1 MAGTSTAQLCW
12 TETQTERR
20 HPLVTRQQ
28 LYSIL
33 GFQVKDP
40 RNYEQAFVHKSALR
54 EFCLQQSY
62 ERLEFLGDSVLDFI
76 VARYLYDRFPDANEG
91 FLTRVRTKLVSG
103 KCLCEFARGMH
114 LQDLVLM
121 NTKAIRQGWNHN
133 DRILEDIFEA
143 LVACIYV
150 DMGMCVARDF
160 VIDTIENNVD
170 WEDVMTDTNEK
181 DILMRFTQAN
191 KKSLPVYVPVSDT
204 DTGSDTGSEEGFYIK
219 VLVDNVE
226 YGRGRARTKRQA
238 EQLSARMA
246 NDKLNVPRP
255 NLGEARQ
262 Q

>member
-1 MAGTSTAQLCW
+1 MYCAVLPQPEKRGCVIT
-12 TETQTERR
+12 R
-20 HPLVTRQQ
+20 HQ
-28 LYSIL
+28 LYDIL

-40 RNYEQAFVHKSALR
+40 KNYEQAFIHKSALR
-54 EFCLQQSY
+54 EFCLGQSY

-76 VARYLYDRFPDANEG
+76 VARYLYDKFPEANEG

-103 KCLCEFARGMH
+103 KCLCEFARHMR
-114 LQDLVLM
+114 LQDLVIM
-121 NTKAIRQGWNHN
+121 NSKAIRQGWNHN

-181 DILMRFTQAN
+181 DILMRFTQAH

-204 DTGSDTGSEEGFYIK
+204 DTGSDSGNEEGFHIR

-246 NDKLNVPRP
+246 NDRLGVPRP
-255 NLGEARQ
+255 NLGEAR
-262 Q
+262 